1 MKATQATI
9 ISKDSSAASSLL
21 PLDLVATPTRHRV
34 RRKSMQLESFRP
46 VTLEDMP
53 IIWQYLKQEKGRTT
67 DFSFGGLLMWVN
79 YFNYEFA
86 IVADTLF
93 IKGVVENHREIPA
106 FSLPIGRLPLSKSV
120 PMVRDYCLRKGITPV
135 FSAVPE
141 YAMEEM
147 RSLSPL
153 KVEELTD
160 WADYLYDAEKLATLS
175 GKKLGKKRNHVNKF
189 DSLYPEW
196 TLEEMTPASAR
207 EAMEFMDVFDLEGD
221 RNQSAVD
228 ERKLTRQLIEW
239 FRSGTTEEIGALL
252 KVNGKVAGFTI
263 GDVKGDTLFVHI
275 EKCTREFEGSY
286 EKINKE
292 FAAMVTARYPEI
304 KYINREDDAGDDGL
318 RYAKQSYHPIEMLK
332 KYNVVF

>member
-1 MKATQATI
+1 MKATPAST
-9 ISKDSSAASSLL
+9 ISKDTSSITTLL
-21 PLDLVATPTRHRV
+21 ALAPVATPTRHRV
-34 RRKSMQLESFRP
+34 QRKSLQLESFRP
-46 VTLEDMP
+46 VTLDDMP
-53 IIWQYLKQEKGRTT
+53 LIWRYLRQEKGRTT
-67 DFSFGGLLMWVN
+67 DFSYGGLLMWVN
-79 YFNYEFA
+79 YFNYEYA

-120 PMVRDYCLRKGITPV
+120 AMVREYCLRKGIKPV

-141 YAMEEM
+141 YAMEEI
-147 RSLSPL
+147 SALSPG

-160 WADYLYDAEKLATLS
+160 WADYLYDSEKLSTLS

-189 DSLYPEW
+189 DSLYPDW
-196 TLEEMTPASAR
+196 TLEEMTPDNAR

-221 RNQSAVD
+221 RNQSAID

-239 FRSGTTEEIGALL
+239 FRSGKTEEIGALL

-292 FAAMVTARYPEI
+292 FASMVTARYPEV
-304 KYINREDDAGDDGL
+304 KYINREDDAGDEGL
-318 RYAKQSYHPIEMLK
+318 RYAKQSYHPVEMLK